1 MGGVIND
8 YYIGDSSED
17 MKAFLVKTGHGG
29 LDTPS
34 LAADVAMPGY
44 FMLPI
49 KLQDFSQY
57 RYDPD
62 SSLPFYTKEEWSE
75 LLLDYKFSNVVI
87 ANYSIPSLNWGESF
101 VSENFSEFYSLF
113 DVPPEELLFDA
124 PLLFEIY
131 LDDEEHVRLRQVF
144 VERLIE

>member
-1 MGGVIND
+1 M
-8 YYIGDSSED
+8 GDSSED
-17 MKAFLVKTGHGG
+17 MKVFLVKTGHRE

-87 ANYSIPSLNWGESF
+87 ANYSIPSLNWGASF
-101 VSENFSEFYSLF
+101 VSDDFSEFHSLF
-113 DVPPEELLFDA
+113 DIPPEELSFDA
-124 PLLFEIY
+124 PLLFETY
-131 LDDEEHVRLRQVF
+131 LDDEGYIRLRQVF
-144 VERLIE
+144 VERPIM